1 MRCSQESFRA
11 AFTWEGTVHQRELC
25 LPGHSACVVFDR
37 SQSMALFSLDHG
49 VWDLG
54 GPTTFNRYPIGWAH
68 ATAGSMRRRSKKGK
82 GGRKAAFPLTLAT
95 EYWVLGTDYRPA
107 TAAAAFG
114 ATPPRFMLSILF
126 STDSMLVPVS
136 THASTDGCRLPS
148 ACITNI
154 FVSVLAFF
162 TI

>member
-1 MRCSQESFRA
+1 MRCTQESFRA
-11 AFTWEGTVHQRELC
+11 AFTWEGTVHQTELC
-25 LPGHSACVVFDR
+25 LPATRLASSSTG
-37 SQSMALFSLDHG
+37 SQSMVLFSLDHG
-49 VWDLG
+49 VLDLG

-68 ATAGSMRRRSKKGK
+68 ATAGRMRRRSKKGK
-82 GGRKAAFPLTLAT
+82 GGRKAAFTLKLAT